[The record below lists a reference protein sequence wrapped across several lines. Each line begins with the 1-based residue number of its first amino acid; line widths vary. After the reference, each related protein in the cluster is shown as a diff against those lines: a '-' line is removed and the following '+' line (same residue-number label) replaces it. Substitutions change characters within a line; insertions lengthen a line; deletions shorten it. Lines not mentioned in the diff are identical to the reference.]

1 MALSL
6 PNSGLTESLPT
17 SDLTESSP
25 ASGLADSLPAS
36 GLYVLLLRLKKSV
49 TIRVGALGER
59 EFPAGWYAY
68 TGSARRGLAARV
80 ARHMASEKPLRWHI
94 DHLTTAEGIRPLGAV
109 LIPTTQGLTECEV
122 NRRVGLLTGGSAPV
136 PRFGASDCRNRCP
149 AHLWHSARAVDAAA
163 LTAAF
168 AGANFFKR

>member
-1 MALSL
+1 MPLSL

-17 SDLTESSP
+17 SGLTESS
-25 ASGLADSLPAS
+25 PAS
-36 GLYVLLLRLKKSV
+36 GLYVLLLRLKKSA

-59 EFPAGWYAY
+59 DFPAGWYAY

-94 DHLTTAEGIRPLGAV
+94 DYLTTAECIRPLGAV
-109 LIPTTQGLTECEV
+109 LIPTTRSLTECEV
-122 NRRVGLLTGGSAPV
+122 NRRVGFLTGGSAPV

-168 AGANFFKR
+168 AGSVYQKR